1 MTAPEGGGPPGTGEN
16 GAAQASPGGGSRLL
30 LKRLAGVMAEAGDGQ
45 QRMDAIVTLI
55 ASSMSTEVCSI
66 YLRRGD
72 RKLELCATEG
82 LNRDSVHRAFLLV
95 GQGLVGQIASRSE
108 PIKTA
113 DAQNTR
119 GFQYIPGTG
128 EEVYMSFLGVPIQRL
143 GEVLGVLVVQNRE
156 ARHYSEDDVHGLE
169 VVAMLLAEMTELGA
183 FLGEGDA
190 ELAGSHVR
198 PYYARGV
205 SAQEGA
211 AEGVVHLHEPRVMLA
226 NPVAEDVEEERRR
239 LTEAVEALRGEVDDL
254 LAGDLLGGAGEHRD
268 VLEAYRMFANDKGWL
283 RRMLASVD
291 SGLAAE
297 VAVEREQTAV
307 RARLARIA
315 DPYLRE
321 RAHDLD
327 DLANKLMRH
336 LAGERGQREV
346 PPGAVLVARNIGPGE
361 LLDYG
366 DRLAGVVL
374 EEGAIGSHAAIV
386 ARALAIPLVIQVGRL
401 TLEARNGDP
410 ILVDGDV
417 GAVHLRPDDT
427 IHGAF
432 REKLDMRAQAM
443 EAWRALRDEPALTLD
458 GQRVG
463 LHMNAGLLTDLPSL
477 EGSGAEG
484 VGLYRTELQFLIR
497 ARVPL
502 RSEQAALYD
511 RVLSNARGKRV
522 VFRTL
527 DIGSDKVLPYMKRLE
542 EPNPALG
549 WRAIRISLDRPN
561 ILKMQLQS
569 LLRGAA
575 GRPFAVMFPM
585 VAQAS
590 EFSQARAMT
599 LEQLERHIRNGWPAP
614 SRLEIGAMLET
625 PSLAFAPDHFF
636 READFVSI
644 GGNDLKQFF
653 FAADRENERVRR
665 RYDAFNASYLSFIR
679 MIVDRCEAHG
689 TPLSYC
695 GEDVGRPL
703 EAMAL
708 TAMGVR
714 TLSMRPASIGPVK
727 RLLRSVDL
735 REVRGVID
743 AGIGRGDVN
752 LRGALA
758 GWARDAGVGDL
769 L

>member
-1 MTAPEGGGPPGTGEN
+1 MTDE
-16 GAAQASPGGGSRLL
+16 GGGSRAL
-30 LKRLAGVMAEAGDGQ
+30 LKRLSAVMAEAGDGQ
-45 QRMDAIVTLI
+45 QRLDRIVKLI
-55 ASSMSTEVCSI
+55 ASSMRAEVCSI
-66 YLRRGD
+66 YLRRGE
-72 RKLELCATEG
+72 RTLELCATEG
-82 LNRDSVHRAFLLV
+82 LNQDSVHNARLRV
-95 GQGLVGQIASRSE
+95 GQGLVGRIAARSE
-108 PIKTA
+108 PTNTA

-119 GFQYIPGTG
+119 GFQYLPQTG
-128 EEVYMSFLGVPIQRL
+128 EEIFHAFLGVPIMRL

-156 ARHYSEDDVHGLE
+156 SRNYSDDDVHGLE

-190 ELAGSHVR
+190 ELAGAHVK
-198 PYYARGV
+198 PYYVRAV
-205 SAQEGA
+205 SGQEGA
-211 AEGVVHLHEPRVMLA
+211 AEGVVHLHEPRVNFA
-226 NPVAEDVEEERRR
+226 SPVAEDVDAERAR
-239 LTEAVEALRGEVDDL
+239 LVAAMDSLQGEVDDL
-254 LAGDLLGGAGEHRD
+254 LSSDGIGHAGEHRD
-268 VLEAYRMFANDKGWL
+268 VLESYRMFAHDKGWM

-297 VAVEREQTAV
+297 VAVEREQSSV
-307 RARLARIA
+307 RARLSRIT

-327 DLANKLMRH
+327 DLAYRLLRH
-336 LAGERGQREV
+336 LSGDGGGREA
-346 PPGAVLVARNIGPGE
+346 PEGAILVARNIGPGE

-386 ARALAIPLVIQVGRL
+386 ARALAIPLVVQAERL
-401 TLEARNGDP
+401 TMEARNGDR

-417 GAVHLRPDDT
+417 GAVHLRPDET
-427 IHGAF
+427 VLGAF
-432 REKLDMRAQAM
+432 REKLDMRAQAE
-443 EAWRALRDEPALTLD
+443 EAWRALRDEPALTAD
-458 GQRVG
+458 GHRIA

-497 ARVPL
+497 ARVPM
-502 RSEQAALYD
+502 RGEQAALYD
-511 RVLSNARGKRV
+511 RVLSHAQGKRV

-527 DIGSDKVLPYMKRLE
+527 DIGSDKVLPYMKRQE

-561 ILKMQLQS
+561 ILKMQIQS

-575 GRPFAVMFPM
+575 GRPFAIMFPM

-590 EFSQARAMT
+590 EFTQAREMV

-614 SRLEIGAMLET
+614 QRLEIGAMLET

-665 RYDAFNASYLSFIR
+665 RYDAFNSSYLRFVG
-679 MIVDRCEAHG
+679 MIVERCAEHG

-695 GEDVGRPL
+695 GEDAGRPL
-703 EAMAL
+703 EATAL
-708 TAMGVR
+708 AAMGLR
-714 TLSMRPASIGPVK
+714 MLSMRPASIGPVK

-735 REVRGVID
+735 GEVRRALD
-743 AGIGRGDVN
+743 EAMNRGEVN
-752 LRGALA
+752 LRTSLEK
-758 GWARDAGVGDL
+758 WARKRWVTDL

>member
-1 MTAPEGGGPPGTGEN
+1 MEPIYRTCLIGCGRM
-16 GAAQASPGGGSRLL
+16 GATIDDEIRGHPHRTPTLPWAHA
-30 LKRLAGVMAEAGDGQ
+30 AGV
-45 QRMDAIVTLI
+45 
-55 ASSMSTEVCSI
+55 
-66 YLRRGD
+66 
-72 RKLELCATEG
+72 
-82 LNRDSVHRAFLLV
+82 
-95 GQGLVGQIASRSE
+95 
-108 PIKTA
+108 
-113 DAQNTR
+113 
-119 GFQYIPGTG
+119 
-128 EEVYMSFLGVPIQRL
+128 
-143 GEVLGVLVVQNRE
+143 
-156 ARHYSEDDVHGLE
+156 
-169 VVAMLLAEMTELGA
+169 VACGRTELVA
-183 FLGEGDA
+183 
-190 ELAGSHVR
+190 V
-198 PYYARGV
+198 YK
-205 SAQEGA
+205 
-211 AEGVVHLHEPRVMLA
+211 RV
-226 NPVAEDVEEERRR
+226 
-239 LTEAVEALRGEVDDL
+239 
-254 LAGDLLGGAGEHRD
+254 
-268 VLEAYRMFANDKGWL
+268 
-283 RRMLASVD
+283 
-291 SGLAAE
+291 LAA
-297 VAVEREQTAV
+297 
-307 RARLARIA
+307 
-315 DPYLRE
+315 
-321 RAHDLD
+321 
-327 DLANKLMRH
+327 
-336 LAGERGQREV
+336 AGER
-346 PPGAVLVARNIGPGE
+346 P
-361 LLDYG
+361 
-366 DRLAGVVL
+366 
-374 EEGAIGSHAAIV
+374 
-386 ARALAIPLVIQVGRL
+386 
-401 TLEARNGDP
+401 
-410 ILVDGDV
+410 
-417 GAVHLRPDDT
+417 
-427 IHGAF
+427 
-432 REKLDMRAQAM
+432 
-443 EAWRALRDEPALTLD
+443 
-458 GQRVG
+458 
-463 LHMNAGLLTDLPSL
+463 
-477 EGSGAEG
+477 
-484 VGLYRTELQFLIR
+484 
-497 ARVPL
+497 
-502 RSEQAALYD
+502 
-511 RVLSNARGKRV
+511 V